1 MVASDTLS
9 LTNPKGSDQLTTPDR
24 LRRFFAPRSVAIV
37 GASENSYWGRNALSN
52 LKVIGFDG
60 RVVPVNP
67 KRKTVFGL
75 ECVASLREL
84 AQPVD
89 LVYIAA
95 PIETVPAVLA
105 DAAHVDIRNAVIISA
120 GFAESGI
127 EGKRLQTSL
136 TLQVQASDITILGP
150 NCPGFINFT
159 NSVSAYGQEIPSAMP
174 RGSVGIILQSGALTT
189 VILKFARAHGVGLS
203 KVVCMGNEAVI
214 RAVDVLEHMIDDGA
228 TQVIAMFLE
237 QIKDGSRFLQLARR
251 ALEAGKAIVIFKVGR
266 TPEGQKAA
274 LAHTGAVAGDDAVV
288 DAALRQSGVVRVHSL
303 EELLITAGL
312 LSRIGPLKGTR
323 MAVVSG
329 SGGACDIIADR
340 ASDEGLHMPPF
351 SPKIHAEL
359 KAYLPD
365 FATVQNPLDTAAVD
379 TVRETGT
386 AAVAMD
392 VVAEIVSRD
401 PNFDFVLYNG
411 FNVVPQVAANAAEEE
426 KNIARIAHVG
436 EMLRQSERPIIPVS
450 LSCLEV
456 GPFARSLYDAN
467 DLFMLGGIE
476 FGLTAIGHAVRWHK
490 ARTDLKAAEPVRA
503 AVASSDLNSRKGAW
517 SEFEGRQLLESS
529 GVPLVP
535 AALVQTVEEALTASA
550 EFGYPIVL
558 KVCSSEIAHKS
569 DIGGVA
575 LNLRNTD
582 EVRTAFASVEAAG
595 RAAARGKIDGILVSP
610 MRPRGVELFAGV
622 TVDPSFGPTL
632 AVGLGGIWIEV
643 LRDVSLRVLP
653 ITEAD
658 VVDMLS
664 SLRAKSL
671 LDGAR
676 GGPKVDV
683 AKVAQVI
690 YRIAQASLSIGP
702 TLQAFEVNPIWAV
715 DDRVEALDVLV
726 VTN

>member
-1 MVASDTLS
+1 MVPSDTPS
-9 LTNPKGSDQLTTPDR
+9 STHPKGSDQLVTPDR
-24 LRRFFAPRSVAIV
+24 LRRFFAPRSLAIV
-37 GASENSYWGRNALSN
+37 GASENAYWGRNALSN

-67 KRKTVFGL
+67 KRKTVFGI
-75 ECVASLREL
+75 ECFASLREL
-84 AQPVD
+84 TQPVD

-95 PIETVPAVLA
+95 PIETVPAALA
-105 DAAHVDIRNAVIISA
+105 DAASVHIRNAVIISA
-120 GFAESGI
+120 GFGESGD

-136 TLQVQASDITILGP
+136 TQQVQANDITILGP

-174 RGSVGIILQSGALTT
+174 RGGVGIILQSGALTT
-189 VILKFARAHGVGLS
+189 VILKLARAHGVGLS

-214 RAVDVLEHMIDDGA
+214 RAVDVLEHMIDDEA

-251 ALEAGKAIVIFKVGR
+251 ALAAGKAIVVFKVGR

-312 LSRIGPLKGTR
+312 LSRIRPLKGTR

-340 ASDEGLHMPPF
+340 ASDEGLQMPPF

-411 FNVVPQVAANAAEEE
+411 FNVVPQVAANADEEA
-426 KNIARIAHVG
+426 KNVARIAHVG

-476 FGLTAIGHAVRWHK
+476 FGLTAIGHAVRWNK
-490 ARTDLKAAEPVRA
+490 ARTNLKAAEPYRA
-503 AVASSDLNSRKGAW
+503 ANSPSSLNSRKGAW

-535 AALVQTVEEALTASA
+535 AALVQTVEEALTASTK
-550 EFGYPIVL
+550 FGYPVVL

-569 DIGGVA
+569 DVGGVA
-575 LNLRNTD
+575 LNLRNAD

-595 RAAARGKIDGILVSP
+595 RAAARGTIDGILVSP

-653 ITEAD
+653 VTEAD

-676 GGPKVDV
+676 GGPKVNI

-690 YRIAQASLSIGP
+690 YRIAQASLSVGP
-702 TLQAFEVNPIWAV
+702 GLQAFEVNPIWAV